1 MKTEHLFLF
10 LCIVNLAILTGCD
23 DDPAAETGSDDLNTD
38 NAASDSDTNT
48 SSSDADTTDGTET
61 DTGRDPA
68 CGTLGLECPCDDSE
82 VCDEYDI
89 CKPYAP
95 SSIRC
100 GLYGSTCAEERP
112 VCLTY
117 AEISGGTCMTDFEKQ
132 CVCST
137 ALGRSV
143 FSGCAE

>member
-1 MKTEHLFLF
+1 MKTRPIRLEL
-10 LCIVNLAILTGCD
+10 LCAMCLMLSMGCG
-23 DDPAAETGSDDLNTD
+23 DDPAAETGSDPINTD
-38 NAASDSDTNT
+38 DTSDTA
-48 SSSDADTTDGTET
+48 SSSDTAAGAET

-68 CGTLGLECPCDDSE
+68 CGTLGLACPCDEGE

-95 SSIRC
+95 SGIRC

-137 ALGRSV
+137 ALGQSV
-143 FSGCAE
+143 FAGCVE